1 VGKIANQTLSRMAL
15 SQQAI
20 LPTLR
25 AASAVRGFVRRAKA
39 SKVLATAKPD
49 DREALQ

>member
-1 VGKIANQTLSRMAL
+1 MPPRRCVRVGKIASQTLSRMAL

-25 AASAVRGFVRRAKA
+25 APSAVRAFVRRARA
-39 SKVLATAKPD
+39 S
-49 DREALQ
+49 